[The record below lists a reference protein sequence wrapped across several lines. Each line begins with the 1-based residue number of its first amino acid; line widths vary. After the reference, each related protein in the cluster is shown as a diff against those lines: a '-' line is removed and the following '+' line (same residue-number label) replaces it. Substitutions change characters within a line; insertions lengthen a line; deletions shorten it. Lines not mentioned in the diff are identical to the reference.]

1 MHFYYYSGVDA
12 SSGVLMAVDQ
22 HAADERIRFEKIQD
36 EWKAYVLRHGEA
48 PRAAVQ
54 FSFDATEELSQL
66 CAVQLNLLKFWGW
79 TISLHEQGE
88 SRGRRC
94 WVEVRTAP
102 VIEKRILSAHIF
114 EEFLREIRR
123 GGLQKEFSST
133 IQKEM
138 ESVACRY
145 AIMFGDFL
153 SKAECEALL
162 SRLGR
167 CRNPFQ
173 VLFNRNSQCTRTRRN
188 LQKAQCAHGRPSLV
202 PIFKFESL

>member
-1 MHFYYYSGVDA
+1 MSFFAENFQLIPDVSLSGVDR
-12 SSGVLMAVDQ
+12 STGVLMAVDQ
-22 HAADERIRFEKIQD
+22 HAADERVRLERIQD
-36 EWKAYVLRHGEA
+36 DWKAHVSRHGAA
-48 PRAAVQ
+48 PHATVQ

-66 CAVQLNLLKFWGW
+66 CAVQLELLKFWGW
-79 TISLHEQGE
+79 AVSIHEQGA

-102 VIEKRILSAHIF
+102 IIEKRILSPHVF

-123 GGLQKEFSST
+123 GGLNRDFSST

-145 AIMFGDFL
+145 AIMFGDL
-153 SKAECEALL
+153 LTPAECVALL
-162 SRLGR
+162 ARLAT

-173 VLFNRNSQCTRTRRN
+173 V
-188 LQKAQCAHGRPSLV
+188 A
-202 PIFKFESL
+202 PIPNPQPPTT

>member
-1 MHFYYYSGVDA
+1 MFLSPSGVDPCE
-12 SSGVLMAVDQ
+12 GVLMAVDQ

-36 EWKAYVLRHGEA
+36 DWKSYVSRHGEA
-48 PRAAVQ
+48 PKAAVQ

-66 CAVQLNLLKFWGW
+66 CAVQVDLLKFWGW
-79 TISLHEQGE
+79 TISIHEQGVNRE
-88 SRGRRC
+88 RRC

-102 VIEKRILSAHIF
+102 VIEKRVLGAHVF

-123 GGLQKEFSST
+123 GGLQKDFSST

-153 SKAECEALL
+153 SQTECEVLL
-162 SRLGR
+162 KHLAR
-167 CRNPFQ
+167 CRNPF
-173 VLFNRNSQCTRTRRN
+173 
-188 LQKAQCAHGRPSLV
+188 QCAHGRPSLV
-202 PIFKFESL
+202 PIFKFETL